1 MKITISTKK
10 FTNKPTN
17 VGSEFYNVK
26 FETKTINYNDF
37 NAIIEE
43 GYALSCNC
51 RDEVYPYVN
60 YDKALNYRG
69 IQYVLI
75 DIDECKLTYD
85 EIIENMEYLPS
96 FAHTSYSHLSPSK
109 GGKNC
114 YHFYFILNEEIK
126 TIKDYNFY
134 FHKFSKSISKI
145 IDKRVT
151 LPYRLVFTN
160 HISNDNYQL
169 IDNQIVYN
177 IDDLSIMNCDV
188 VDEENADDLSIEVEE
203 ESNFQKDM
211 KSLKRSELI
220 ERYKDV
226 IDYHRATQIEVEDN
240 VSFINL
246 ENIEYYEVFN
256 KLKFDNINKKSVKNK
271 IKIGK
276 RHHQLFLDA
285 IQLKAINSNITL
297 DELVFALIYEV
308 YNFYDNSDNELNNN
322 VIMATAKSVMEGEYT
337 AYQSRK
343 KTKVNRKFFKN
354 FIGKQQEKSGI
365 ARRDKK
371 DSEIGEM
378 IDLSLSFEENLQ
390 MLKANNIKIEK
401 RRLIDFY
408 NRHNL
413 PILTLKERRN
423 ERIIEI
429 YNENSTLSVREIATI
444 LKEEGMKVSKSTVAT
459 IINEYQLKLELENKK
474 ENTTEV
480 EMNDINN
487 NNTNINNILIF
498 NDSSSSL
505 YFNEISKNNTVQNLV
520 VQEYF

>member
-1 MKITISTKK
+1 MKISISNKQ
-10 FTNKPTN
+10 FTSKPTN
-17 VGSEFYNVK
+17 VGAEFYIVK
-26 FETKTINYNDF
+26 FETKAINYNDF
-37 NAIIEE
+37 KTIIEE

-51 RDEVYPYVN
+51 KDEVYPYVN
-60 YDKALNYRG
+60 YDKALNYKG
-69 IQYVLI
+69 VQYVLI
-75 DIDECKLTYD
+75 DIDECELTYD
-85 EIIENMEYLPS
+85 EIVQNMEFKPS
-96 FAHTSYSHLSPSK
+96 FAHTSYSHMSPSK

-134 FHKFSKSISKI
+134 FHKFSKSIEKI

-160 HISNDNYQL
+160 HKSNSNFEL

-188 VDEENADDLSIEVEE
+188 VNEENTDDLSIEVEE
-203 ESNFQKDM
+203 EESNFQKDI
-211 KSLKRSELI
+211 KLLKRSELI
-220 ERYKDV
+220 EKYKDV
-226 IDYHRATQIEVEDN
+226 INYHRATQIEVEDN

-246 ENIEYYEVFN
+246 EGVEYYEVFN
-256 KLKFDNINKKSVKNK
+256 KLKFDNINKKSIKNK
-271 IKIGK
+271 VKIGK

-285 IQLKAINSNITL
+285 IQLKAINTNITL

-308 YNFYDNSDNELNNN
+308 YNFYDNSDNELTNK
-322 VIMATAKSVMEGEYT
+322 VIIATAKSVMNGEYIAT
-337 AYQSRK
+337 QSKK

-378 IDLSLSFEENLQ
+378 IDLNLTFEENLK
-390 MLKANNIKIEK
+390 MLKENNIKIEK
-401 RRLIDFY
+401 RRLIEFY

-413 PILTLKERRN
+413 PILSIKERRN

-429 YNENSTLSVREIATI
+429 YTNNSTLSVREIANK

-459 IINEYQLKLELENKK
+459 IINEYQLKLEKEITI

-480 EMNDINN
+480 EMNIS
-487 NNTNINNILIF
+487 NNILIF

-505 YFNEISKNNTVQNLV
+505 YFNNNSNNNTVQNLV
-520 VQEYF
+520 VQEYFY

>member
-1 MKITISTKK
+1 MKISISNKQ
-10 FTNKPTN
+10 FLHKPTN
-17 VGSEFYNVK
+17 VGTEFYSVK
-26 FETKTINYNDF
+26 FESKAINYNDF
-37 NAIIEE
+37 KTIIEQ

-51 RDEVYPYVN
+51 RDSVYPYVN
-60 YDKALNYRG
+60 YDKALNFKG

-75 DIDECKLTYD
+75 DIDECELSYD
-85 EIIENMEYLPS
+85 EIIANMEYLPS
-96 FAHTSYSHLSPSK
+96 IAHTSYSHLSPSK

-126 TIKDYNFY
+126 SIKDYNYY
-134 FHKFSKSISKI
+134 FHKFSKSIEKI

-160 HISNDNYQL
+160 HISNSNFNL

-188 VDEENADDLSIEVEE
+188 VNVENADDLSIEE
-203 ESNFQKDM
+203 ESNFQILL
-211 KSLKRSELI
+211 KSLKRGELI

-226 IDYHRATQIEVEDN
+226 INYHRATQIEVEDN

-246 ENIEYYEVFN
+246 ENVEYYEVFN
-256 KLKFDNINKKSVKNK
+256 KLKFDNINKKSIKNK
-271 IKIGK
+271 VKIGK

-285 IQLKAINSNITL
+285 IQLKAINANITL

-322 VIMATAKSVMEGEYT
+322 VITSTAKSVMNGDYT
-337 AYQSRK
+337 ACKSKK

-354 FIGKQQEKSGI
+354 FVGKQQEKSGI

-378 IDLSLSFEENLQ
+378 IDLNLSFEENLQ
-390 MLKANNIKIEK
+390 ILKENNIKIEK
-401 RRLIDFY
+401 RRLVEFY
-408 NRHNL
+408 ERHNL
-413 PILTLKERRN
+413 PILSIKERRN

-444 LKEEGMKVSKSTVAT
+444 MKEERMKVSKSTVAT
-459 IINEYQLKLELENKK
+459 IINEYQLKLEKEITI

-480 EMNDINN
+480 EMNNS
-487 NNTNINNILIF
+487 NINNILII

-505 YFNEISKNNTVQNLV
+505 YFYNDSKNNTVQKLA
-520 VQEYF
+520 VQEYFNNNI